1 MGGDYYMDY
10 ADDNAADG
18 KRVELGDIIAYH
30 NETTVD
36 WLGGFVQGA
45 YASGPLSA
53 YGMVGL
59 SSIAYS
65 YQDHF
70 TVADEKI
77 VADPISTLQWKG
89 GAMYDVAD
97 NISVFGNFG
106 IVEKPPIMDNV
117 IYFDGTVASDPAN
130 ERFISSE
137 AGVNF
142 RQVLEQSK

>member
-1 MGGDYYMDY
+1 MLF
-10 ADDNAADG
+10 
-18 KRVELGDIIAYH
+18 R
-30 NETTVD
+30 
-36 WLGGFVQGA
+36 
-45 YASGPLSA
+45 S
-53 YGMVGL
+53 

-137 AGVNF
+137 AGVHYSSGLGTVKVSAYSTDWQDRNLTKSVTSGQGSSGDTDVILD
-142 RQVLEQSK
+142 RKSVV